1 MQYYLILELYLSEGT
16 FIAYLNENKVN
27 IRLSLMWIFRCC
39 APFFPGCNE
48 ELEMMGEIEDTIY
61 QFARKYEPQK
71 ELPLEFTCT
80 CGKHLLRHDIY
91 AGMSRFMCDEC
102 EAEWLVGPQ
111 EV

>member
-1 MQYYLILELYLSEGT
+1 MNIYEALEKLDGFFDALANYGECSEEDLELM
-16 FIAYLNENKVN
+16 A
-27 IRLSLMWIFRCC
+27 
-39 APFFPGCNE
+39 
-48 ELEMMGEIEDTIY
+48 EIEDTIY

-71 ELPLEFTCT
+71 ELLLEFTCT

-102 EAEWLVGPQ
+102 KAEWLVGPQ